1 MDRLSADM
9 HPGSVGLILGGV
21 LTDFVGWR
29 WIFWISLMISA
40 IVVPSACLV
49 LPPTDTKREAPVTL
63 TNTEESNTEES
74 RTAEVSGLQKLSR
87 SVLSRLI
94 RFDVLGIGL
103 GLSGIILLN
112 YAFSTANSL
121 GWGSG
126 QILGTLI
133 PAVVLL
139 VLFGFQESYATV
151 SLLPS
156 HLFRSLSFNLT
167 LALAAISFAIRQGCT
182 YFLTLQLQSY
192 GASPV
197 HTSVLFL
204 PLGVTALLFFPV
216 SGRILGKIG
225 ARNMVRTTVSFYIL
239 TISLS
244 LLLNRFPVHFGPL
257 ASPSRRAAF
266 LLHHIFHLLFCLH
279 FSGNDTLSSGHWL
292 RLFHIELRYRIR
304 RLQVRPRCCRCRV
317 QCRSASRRLS
327 PWLGDIDCRR
337 ARGYRKIR
345 RRH

>member
-1 MDRLSADM
+1 
-9 HPGSVGLILGGV
+9 
-21 LTDFVGWR
+21 
-29 WIFWISLMISA
+29 MISG

-49 LPPTDTKREAPVTL
+49 LPPTDTKREAPVNQ
-63 TNTEESNTEES
+63 TNTGEYNTEES
-74 RTAEVSGLQKLSR
+74 RTAETSGLQRLSR
-87 SVLSRLI
+87 SILRRLI

-103 GLSGIILLN
+103 GLSGILLLN

-139 VLFGFQESYATV
+139 VLFGFQESYATI

-197 HTSVLFL
+197 HTSILFL
-204 PLGVTALLFFPV
+204 PLGITALLFFPV

-225 ARNMVRTTVSFYIL
+225 ARNMVRTTLAFYVL
-239 TISLS
+239 TISIS
-244 LLLNRFPVHFGPL
+244 LLLNSFPVHFGQF
-257 ASPSRRAAF
+257 ASPCRRVAF
-266 LLHHIFHLLFCLH
+266 LLHHIFHLLLCLH

-292 RLFHIELRYRIR
+292 RLFHLELRHRVR

-317 QCRSASRRLS
+317 QCRSPSRRLG
-327 PWLGDIDCRR
+327 PWLGGIDCCR
-337 ARGYRKIR
+337 ARDYRKIR
-345 RRH
+345 QRHWQGGRDRIPSGILFLRNPLCSRFLDFGVWD